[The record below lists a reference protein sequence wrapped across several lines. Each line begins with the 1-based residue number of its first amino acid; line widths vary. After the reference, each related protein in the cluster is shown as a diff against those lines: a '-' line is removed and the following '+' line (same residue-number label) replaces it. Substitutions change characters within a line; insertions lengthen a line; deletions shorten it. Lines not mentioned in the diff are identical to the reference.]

1 MPDYHLHT
9 PYCRHAEGAME
20 QYARRAV
27 SAGLEEICF
36 TPHMPPVPGFGRGPD
51 WLRMDSEDMPRYL
64 RDLDAVRARHPELT
78 ILCGIEADFY
88 DGSEEKIG
96 EFLARYPFDLVLMS
110 VHFLRDWPGESWV
123 FDIPGQDRSLPEV
136 YHEYFA
142 ALKRG
147 IRTGLYDAVAH
158 LDLIRQPGH
167 PVLASNAGDVEEVLT
182 LASGA
187 GMSLEINTGGMRRQ
201 LAQPY
206 PAPEILQLASR
217 MGTRVILGSDAH
229 EPHLVGY
236 GFAEVQGWLRGCPG
250 LQAVRY
256 RGRKAEPLAVAGE
269 VASPLRRD

>member
-20 QYARRAV
+20 QYARQAV
-27 SAGLEEICF
+27 SLGLEEVCF
-36 TPHMPPVPGFGRGPD
+36 TPHMPPVPGFARGPD
-51 WLRMDSEDMPRYL
+51 WLRMAPDDMERYL
-64 RDLDAVRARHPELT
+64 RDLETVRSRHPSLR

-88 DGSEEKIG
+88 DGSEEKTG
-96 EFLARYPFDLVLMS
+96 ELLARYPFDLVLMS
-110 VHFLRDWPGESWV
+110 VHFLRDWPGDNWV
-123 FDIPGQDRSLPEV
+123 FDFAGLRKPLPEV
-136 YHEYFA
+136 YHDYFS

-167 PVLASNAGDVEEVLT
+167 PVLAGSAQEVEET
-182 LASGA
+182 LALAAGA

-206 PAPEILQLASR
+206 PTPEILQLASR
-217 MGTRVILGSDAH
+217 LNMRVITGSDAH

-236 GFAEVQGWLRGCPG
+236 GFDQVQGWIQGHPG

-256 RGRKAEPLAVAGE
+256 RGRKAQPLPSASGI
-269 VASPLRRD
+269 ASPLRRG